1 MTPALFI
8 FSALIA
14 GLLIGASLV
23 WGAPI
28 FAIPV
33 LVILFLFWAVF
44 TMISRAKIG
53 TTLPREAKDQ
63 LDHERGSP
71 VPRH

>member
-33 LVILFLFWAVF
+33 LLILFVFWGVF
-44 TMISRAKIG
+44 TVISRMRTG

-63 LDHERGSP
+63 LDAERGSP